1 MPHIH
6 WSIIMGLFDSIV
18 SGVGNLVGAAA
29 SAATAAASFCFPPLA
44 IATSLGNLVQQGI
57 GQALGAAVQTL
68 TQVAG
73 MPKFIANEVQDLIGN
88 VLDKLL
94 QPSDK
99 GCDQHVRDC
108 CGNQYDNFVENFCGD
123 IIKNAIEDM
132 KGGKGG
138 KGGGSWFEALAK
150 ALGKALDAQ
159 AAEVQKLS
167 DAVQG
172 QDAKDNPSGFT
183 DLQAASQRMSFMMSA
198 ADQVLKTLGEGL
210 ATLARK

>member
-1 MPHIH
+1 
-6 WSIIMGLFDSIV
+6 MGFFDNIV

-29 SAATAAASFCFPPLA
+29 SAATSAASAIFPPLA
-44 IATSLGNLVQQGI
+44 IATSLGNLVTSGI
-57 GQALGAAVQTL
+57 GQALGAAAQTL

-73 MPKFIANEVQDLIGN
+73 MPKFIASEVQDLIGN

-94 QPSDK
+94 KPSDP
-99 GCDQHVRDC
+99 GCDKHVQHC
-108 CGNQYDNFVENFCGD
+108 CGNAAQDFIQDFCGS
-123 IIKNAIEDM
+123 IVKNAIEEM
-132 KGGKGG
+132 NGGKS

-150 ALGKALDAQ
+150 ALGKALDEQ
-159 AAEVQKLS
+159 AGEVKKLS
-167 DAVQG
+167 EAVQG

-210 ATLARK
+210 GTLARK

>member
-1 MPHIH
+1 
-6 WSIIMGLFDSIV
+6 MGFFDNV
-18 SGVGNLVGAAA
+18 LSGVSNLVGTAA
-29 SAATAAASFCFPPLA
+29 SVATAAATFCFPEAA
-44 IATSLGNLVQQGI
+44 IATSLANVVTQGI

-73 MPKFIANEVQDLIGN
+73 MPKFIAGEVSDLIGK

-94 QPSDK
+94 QPSD
-99 GCDQHVRDC
+99 CASI
-108 CGNQYDNFVENFCGD
+108 VE
-123 IIKNAIEDM
+123 NAIEEM

-172 QDAKDNPSGFT
+172 SNAQDNPSGFT

>member
-1 MPHIH
+1 
-6 WSIIMGLFDSIV
+6 MGLFDSV
-18 SGVGNLVGAAA
+18 LSGVSNLVGAAA
-29 SAATAAASFCFPPLA
+29 SVATTAASFCFPPAA
-44 IATSLGNLVQQGI
+44 IATSLANVVTQGI
-57 GQALGAAVQTL
+57 GQALGAAAQTL

-73 MPKFIANEVQDLIGN
+73 MPKFIAGEVSDLIGK
-88 VLDKLL
+88 VMDKLL
-94 QPSDK
+94 QPSDSA
-99 GCDQHVRDC
+99 CDKHVKDC
-108 CGNQYDNFVENFCGD
+108 CGGGVTDFIEKFCGS
-123 IIKNAIEDM
+123 IVENAIEEM
-132 KGGKGG
+132 KGGKGGG

-172 QDAKDNPSGFT
+172 QNATDNPSGFT

-210 ATLARK
+210 GALARK

>member
-1 MPHIH
+1 
-6 WSIIMGLFDSIV
+6 MGLFDSV
-18 SGVGNLVGAAA
+18 LSGVSNLVGTAA
-29 SAATAAASFCFPPLA
+29 SVATTAASFCFPPAA
-44 IATSLGNLVQQGI
+44 IATSLGNLVTQGI

-73 MPKFIANEVQDLIGN
+73 MPKFIAGEVSDLIGK

-99 GCDQHVRDC
+99 GCDQQVRDC
-108 CGNQYDNFVENFCGD
+108 CGSKYDNFIEKFCGS
-123 IIKNAIEDM
+123 IVENAIEEM
-132 KGGKGG
+132 KGGKGGG

-172 QDAKDNPSGFT
+172 QNAQDNPSGFT

-210 ATLARK
+210 GALARK

>member
-1 MPHIH
+1 
-6 WSIIMGLFDSIV
+6 MGLFDSIV
-18 SGVGNLVGAAA
+18 GGVSNLVGAAA
-29 SAATAAASFCFPPLA
+29 SAATAAASIAFPPLG
-44 IATSLGNLVQQGI
+44 IATALGNLVQQGI

-73 MPKFIANEVQDLIGN
+73 MPKFIASEVSDLIGK
-88 VLDKLL
+88 VLDKVL

-99 GCDQHVRDC
+99 GCDQRVQDC
-108 CGNQYDNFVENFCGD
+108 CGNDYNNFVENFCGS
-123 IIKNAIEDM
+123 IIKNAIEEM
-132 KGGKGG
+132 NGGKG

-150 ALGKALDAQ
+150 ALGKALDEQ
-159 AAEVQKLS
+159 AGEVSKLS
-167 DAVQG
+167 DAIQG

>member
-1 MPHIH
+1 
-6 WSIIMGLFDSIV
+6 MGFFDNV
-18 SGVGNLVGAAA
+18 LSGVSNLVGTAA
-29 SAATAAASFCFPPLA
+29 SVATAAATFCFPPAA
-44 IATSLGNLVQQGI
+44 IATSLANVVTQGI
-57 GQALGAAVQTL
+57 GQALGAAAQTL

-73 MPKFIANEVQDLIGN
+73 MPKFIAGEVSDLIGK

-94 QPSDK
+94 QPSDSA
-99 GCDQHVRDC
+99 CDKHVQDC
-108 CGNQYDNFVENFCGD
+108 CGGGISDFIEKFCGS
-123 IIKNAIEDM
+123 IVENAIEEM

-138 KGGGSWFEALAK
+138 KGGGGSWFEALAK

-172 QDAKDNPSGFT
+172 SNAQDNPSGFT

-210 ATLARK
+210 NSLARK

>member
-1 MPHIH
+1 
-6 WSIIMGLFDSIV
+6 MGLFDSV
-18 SGVGNLVGAAA
+18 LSGVSNLVGTAA
-29 SAATAAASFCFPPLA
+29 SVATAAASFCFPPAA
-44 IATSLGNLVQQGI
+44 IATSLGNLVTQGI

-73 MPKFIANEVQDLIGN
+73 MPKFIAGEVSDLIGK

-99 GCDQHVRDC
+99 GCDQQVRDS
-108 CGNQYDNFVENFCGD
+108 CGSKYDNFIEKFCGS
-123 IIKNAIEDM
+123 IVENAIEEM
-132 KGGKGG
+132 KGGKGGG

-172 QDAKDNPSGFT
+172 QNAQDNPSGFT

-210 ATLARK
+210 GALARK

>member
-1 MPHIH
+1 
-6 WSIIMGLFDSIV
+6 MGFFDNV
-18 SGVGNLVGAAA
+18 LSGVSNLVGTAA
-29 SAATAAASFCFPPLA
+29 SVATAAATFCFPPAA
-44 IATSLGNLVQQGI
+44 IATSLANVVTQGI
-57 GQALGAAVQTL
+57 GQALGAAAQTL

-73 MPKFIANEVQDLIGN
+73 MPKFIAGEVSDLIGK

-94 QPSDK
+94 QPSDCA
-99 GCDQHVRDC
+99 CDKHVKDS
-108 CGNQYDNFVENFCGD
+108 CGHGISDFIEKFCGS
-123 IIKNAIEDM
+123 IVENAIEEM

-159 AAEVQKLS
+159 AAEVKKLS

-172 QDAKDNPSGFT
+172 SNAQDNPSGFT

-210 ATLARK
+210 NSLARK

>member
-1 MPHIH
+1 
-6 WSIIMGLFDSIV
+6 MGFFDNV
-18 SGVGNLVGAAA
+18 LSGVSNLVGTAA
-29 SAATAAASFCFPPLA
+29 SVATAAATFCFPPVA
-44 IATSLGNLVQQGI
+44 IATSLGNLVTQGI
-57 GQALGAAVQTL
+57 GQALNAAVQTL

-73 MPKFIANEVQDLIGN
+73 MPKFIAGEVSDLIGK
-88 VLDKLL
+88 VLNKLL
-94 QPSDK
+94 QPSDQ

-108 CGNQYDNFVENFCGD
+108 CGNQYNNFIERFCGS
-123 IIKNAIEDM
+123 IVENAIEEM

-138 KGGGSWFEALAK
+138 TSWFEALAK

-172 QDAKDNPSGFT
+172 QSAEDNPSGFT